1 MNRVNPRW
9 RLVMSTLVGGKLQ
22 RVIVGA
28 GQVEAPPAAC
38 DRSDSVGRRDLT
50 VIACLQRLGCVEAK
64 PRRCGL
70 MTSTGGDGTVTVRGK
85 GNRSDRL
92 PPPVDVGT
100 LVADYPTEG
109 RPDTAARTVFV
120 RALSLAEHLCTI
132 GAAQPVLPEPP
143 GPALP

>member
-1 MNRVNPRW
+1 
-9 RLVMSTLVGGKLQ
+9 MSNLAGGKLQ

-50 VIACLQRLGCVEAK
+50 VIACLQRLGCVAAK

-120 RALSLAEHLCTI
+120 RARPAAWPNTCAPSGRHSQCCPNRLAS
-132 GAAQPVLPEPP
+132 
-143 GPALP
+143 ALP